1 MNIPDVPV
9 ATNVEG
15 PSYVSVQTVIQKE
28 EKGNTLPA
36 VRISLFFFL
45 TLYSALPSSLYFG
58 NHLSEAIDNYTLS
71 LVGDG
76 DKFPLFP
83 HPPFLLHLPFFSL
96 IL

>member
-15 PSYVSVQTVIQKE
+15 PSYVSVQPAIQK

-45 TLYSALPSSLYFG
+45 TLYAALPSSLYFG

-71 LVGDG
+71 PVGDG

-83 HPPFLLHLPFFSL
+83 HPPFLLHLPFYSL